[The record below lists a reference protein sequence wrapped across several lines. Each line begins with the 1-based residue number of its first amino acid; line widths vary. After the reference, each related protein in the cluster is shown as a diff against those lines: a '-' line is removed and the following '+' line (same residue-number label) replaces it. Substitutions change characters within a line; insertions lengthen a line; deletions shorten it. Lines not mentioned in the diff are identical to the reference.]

1 MASLQEQI
9 DDLNRQMAN
18 LQDDISKRAKRT
30 DVNTINSDVSS
41 EQLEL
46 DEKLTSLEACV
57 RELLSNLIDAREE
70 LRTHTH

>member
-9 DDLNRQMAN
+9 DDLNRQLAN

-30 DVNTINSDVSS
+30 DVNTINVDVSA
-41 EQLEL
+41 EQIRLDTKLVDLEECL
-46 DEKLTSLEACV
+46 
-57 RELLSNLIDAREE
+57 RELLSGLIDAREE